1 MIHIIFL
8 SLPIV
13 NLLILLKFILLQL
26 IIYIFEKLKK
36 CFIDMQYIYFIT
48 LIFFFILSQI
58 YLLKDIF
65 NFLLLFLPK
74 YNGSISQVFKYF
86 SLFLELIFHLEVY
99 NQEASQSVLH
109 EKVAGNH
116 EKCSNKS
123 CRLHEHSHV
132 VFFDFQS
139 VKHKTLEKKH
149 VQGGCKYIER
159 VKENQKKCRNENKSK
174 AHSTRSQRLYTF
186 NQI

>member
-1 MIHIIFL
+1 MQ
-8 SLPIV
+8 
-13 NLLILLKFILLQL
+13 N
-26 IIYIFEKLKK
+26 
-36 CFIDMQYIYFIT
+36 IDFIT
-48 LIFFFILSQI
+48 LIFFFILLQI
-58 YLLKDIF
+58 DLLKNIF

-86 SLFLELIFHLEVY
+86 SLLLELIFYLEVY
-99 NQEASQSVLH
+99 NHKASQSFLH

-123 CRLHEHSHV
+123 CRLNKHSHI
-132 VFFDFQS
+132 VFLDFKS

-149 VQGGCKYIER
+149 VQGGCVYVER

-174 AHSTRSQRLYTF
+174 AHSAWSQRLYTF